1 MDSPKNSALKTHNQN
16 IAEKW
21 LLDKI
26 EAAKQELSVFFQQHI
41 AEKGRLDK
49 IEAAEKKF
57 SDFVPKIEAA
67 VEAGTIS
74 NEQAQTT
81 IEQEQTAIERL
92 YENLADLQA
101 EWDGLRKEPKE
112 VDGRLSSIE
121 TAIAEMMETEDE
133 RKALL
138 DNVRSIFR
146 RFTEIEEKI
155 TEITEI
161 EEKNHSEH
169 VAIPQ
174 KIVNSKEYLENHPDK
189 KFGLLI
195 AAVVI
200 AAVVVDI
207 VITLV
212 HR

>member
-1 MDSPKNSALKTHNQN
+1 MDSPKNSNQI

-26 EAAKQELSVFFQQHI
+26 EAAKKELSVFFQQHI
-41 AEKGRLDK
+41 AEKGLLDK
-49 IEAAEKKF
+49 IEAAEKKL

-74 NEQAQTT
+74 NEQAQTA

-92 YENLADLQA
+92 YKNLADLQA

-133 RKALL
+133 RKTLL

-146 RFTEIEEKI
+146 RFTEIKEKI

-169 VAIPQ
+169 LALSQ

-189 KFGLLI
+189 HKQFFYFGLLFGL
-195 AAVVI
+195 VI
-200 AAVVVDI
+200 AAI
-207 VITLV
+207 AFWLN
-212 HR
+212 H

>member
-1 MDSPKNSALKTHNQN
+1 M
-16 IAEKW
+16 
-21 LLDKI
+21 
-26 EAAKQELSVFFQQHI
+26 
-41 AEKGRLDK
+41 
-49 IEAAEKKF
+49 
-57 SDFVPKIEAA
+57 
-67 VEAGTIS
+67 EAGTIS
-74 NEQAQTT
+74 NEQAQTA

-92 YENLADLQA
+92 YKNLADLQA

-133 RKALL
+133 RKTLL

-146 RFTEIEEKI
+146 RFTEIKEKI

-161 EEKNHSEH
+161 EEKNHSKR
-169 VAIPQ
+169 VL
-174 KIVNSKEYLENHPDK
+174 YLLSG
-189 KFGLLI
+189 F
-195 AAVVI
+195 VI
-200 AAVVVDI
+200 AVITVLAI

>member
-1 MDSPKNSALKTHNQN
+1 MDSPKNSNQ
-16 IAEKW
+16 IIVEKW

-26 EAAKQELSVFFQQHI
+26 EAAKKELSVFFQQHI
-41 AEKGRLDK
+41 AEKGLLDK
-49 IEAAEKKF
+49 IEVAEKKF

-74 NEQAQTT
+74 NEQAQTA

-92 YENLADLQA
+92 YKNLADLQA

-146 RFTEIEEKI
+146 RFTEIKEKI
-155 TEITEI
+155 TEITEKEYTEI
-161 EEKNHSEH
+161 KEKITE
-169 VAIPQ
+169 IT
-174 KIVNSKEYLENHPDK
+174 KKEYLENHPDK
-189 KFGLLI
+189 HKRFFYFYLLFGLLI
-195 AAVVI
+195 VAVG
-200 AAVVVDI
+200 VDI
-207 VITLV
+207 LLNLF